1 MTSSS
6 AVSAAK
12 NVQNPP
18 PRPPAEKDEGRFKRT
33 LKAAAPKTEV
43 NSKPNVAQR
52 VEQPLPKTETKV
64 AQANIVP
71 PGFPGVQNLP
81 PGAEVF
87 NIQPKP
93 GGGWSFEVRLGGGAN
108 ASDKTSPTTSPDVR
122 KNGGG
127 DGKNAVQRSAAQSA
141 TTPASEPDKPQD
153 KSPMEHIREAI
164 QTNIEVNRK
173 VNQAILDGVKGAG
186 GAARDAVLD
195 GIKGVVN
202 TVAEGFKADFKEQA
216 PTENPLEARI
226 LRTVIDGA
234 ANFLIP
240 GGEIKSTSG
249 LVEKNRGI
257 FFDQTAKNISPA
269 DLPFFKP
276 ATVGILNG
284 GRVESVINMQGGL
297 RLPVV
302 DQLPVGSSFKKGDIL
317 FTLDDPALRASREQF
332 QSRLGQIERD
342 ISVSLERAP
351 AQIAA
356 LDERI
361 GAVTEQ
367 IRLQETKISS
377 LSSEVDRLRV
387 GQNEGAISKNMLAG
401 AERNLASSRQ
411 ELQGLNGQLAQ
422 LRAQRK
428 EAGEFAAINPA
439 KVLEAARNGNT
450 KALASL
456 PPETRALANDYLR
469 TTQQLA
475 DVKTREAANSIP
487 APMDGVVVGNFPGRT
502 TDVNGES
509 QGINRTLGS
518 QAEVGNYGTFAIA
531 PRADAK
537 AVVSVFGIPPEVK
550 VKPGDTLP
558 IESSQFGVGKLKV
571 TNVIDRGRN
580 LGVEVQGTPIINTAQ
595 GERAATVGDLKAPV
609 RVALQNYDDL
619 ANKGIIV
626 RPDVRSAPL
635 VVRKDMTS
643 SPNVTFGTPTDPEF
657 KVNQFP
663 TRDQSVQI
671 RVPVTVDA
679 AGEPGTVKQV
689 GTITVEAR
697 VSSDGNK
704 LVPKG
709 DAVAIFEP
717 SDRQGSAATIPVDIV
732 PLATAN
738 LGGSPQSDSG
748 FEIRVRGQFTPNVQG
763 DMTGVSVTGGYGK
776 DKSPVSGSGSTSYS
790 SVPVAARQ
798 LPVLYSIQ
806 FGASG
811 RRTGDDPI
819 ATVVAPSMVNVS
831 RLGDQK

>member
-71 PGFPGVQNLP
+71 PGFPGVQGLP

-87 NIQPKP
+87 NIRPKQ
-93 GGGWSFEVRLGGGAN
+93 GGGWSYEVRLGGGSN
-108 ASDKTSPTTSPDVR
+108 AGEKRSAETPVVGQKEPTTGGTSTEGDVR
-122 KNGGG
+122 
-127 DGKNAVQRSAAQSA
+127 VW
-141 TTPASEPDKPQD
+141 D
-153 KSPMEHIREAI
+153 KSILAPSANQDPVKEFLGRPEWAKLGIDVTPETPKMITNAWELITTLPEGIMNSPMLKKHPNEWPQHLWKSW
-164 QTNIEVNRK
+164 TGN
-173 VNQAILDGVKGAG
+173 D
-186 GAARDAVLD
+186 
-195 GIKGVVN
+195 
-202 TVAEGFKADFKEQA
+202 
-216 PTENPLEARI
+216 
-226 LRTVIDGA
+226 VISPPISNA
-234 ANFLIP
+234 LTP
-240 GGEIKSTSG
+240 GGELLNTSG
-249 LVEKNRGI
+249 LIERNRGV
-257 FFDQTAKNISPA
+257 FFDASANAVAPA

-302 DQLPVGSSFKKGDIL
+302 DQLPVGSSFKKGDVL

-377 LSSEVDRLRV
+377 LSSEVDRLRA

-475 DVKTREAANSIP
+475 DVKTREAANIIR
-487 APMDGVVVGNFPGRT
+487 APMDGVVVGNFLGRT
-502 TDVNGES
+502 TGLDGQNL
-509 QGINRTLGS
+509 GINQTPGS
-518 QAEVGNYGTFAIA
+518 QAEAGNYGTFAIA

-537 AVVSVFGIPPEVK
+537 AVASVFGIPPEVK

-580 LGVEVQGTPIINTAQ
+580 LGVEVQGTPIFNTPT

-619 ANKGIIV
+619 AKKGIIV
-626 RPDVRSAPL
+626 RPDASQAPL
-635 VVRKDMTS
+635 VVRRDIAS
-643 SPNVTFGTPTDPEF
+643 SPNVTFGRPTESEF

-679 AGEPGTVKQV
+679 AGAPGTVKQV
-689 GTITVEAR
+689 GTITVEAK

-709 DAVAIFEP
+709 DAVAIFQP
-717 SDRQGSAATIPVDIV
+717 SDRQGSATVIPVDIV
-732 PLATAN
+732 PVATAN

-748 FEIRVRGQFTPNVQG
+748 FEIRVRGQFTPK
-763 DMTGVSVTGGYGK
+763 VTEEMKGGTVELKPIGIGG
-776 DKSPVSGSGSTSYS
+776 SVSGTD
-790 SVPVAARQ
+790 VPVAARQ

-819 ATVVAPSMVNVS
+819 ATVMAPSMVNVS
-831 RLGDQK
+831 RLSDQK